1 MHRISSGCGPFSGR
15 PSGSTDAPRRSW
27 HAGQLANT
35 PPESSMPRCVALYA
49 RVSTRDKDQDP
60 ELQLGPLR
68 EYVAARGW
76 KATEYVDRAPAGD
89 LAHRTSWRRLLA
101 DAASRRIDLV
111 LVWKLDRAF
120 RSTLDALST
129 LQDLEHRGVGFAS
142 ITQPELDTTSP
153 TCRSAR
159 LYDPFRGRGDG
170 AVPDRRPGEGRH
182 AARGRQG
189 HEDRPAQGDGAP
201 SIRPFVAG
209 GPVPGARRQ
218 ALSTPSSQRVEDR
231 DGDPQADPRR

>member
-1 MHRISSGCGPFSGR
+1 
-15 PSGSTDAPRRSW
+15 
-27 HAGQLANT
+27 
-35 PPESSMPRCVALYA
+35 MPRCVALYA

-153 TCRSAR
+153 AGRLVFTILSAVAEMERSLIA
-159 LYDPFRGRGDG
+159 
-170 AVPDRRPGEGRH
+170 DRVKEGMRH
-182 AARGRQG
+182 AAAKGTKIGRPKVT
-189 HEDRPAQGDGAP
+189 ERPAFVRSWPAVRSQVLDGKL
-201 SIRPFVAG
+201 S
-209 GPVPGARRQ
+209 RRQ
-218 ALSTPSSQRVEDR
+218 AAKELKIGMATLKRTLDAEQSPTGDVGPAEITDR
-231 DGDPQADPRR
+231 LARAHG